1 MLKRY
6 DPHLHIREIVLVGCG
21 GTGSAIAR
29 YLARLLVHMRALN
42 MSIPT
47 LTLIDHDVIEPRNI
61 GRQQF
66 VPAMVGIPKSQAI
79 SVMLSS
85 ALGLPI
91 RYITEKFNARQHI
104 GRSSYGV
111 LLIDAVDNH
120 FARREIN
127 QCQSVTLISAG
138 NGRYNSQV
146 CLGSES
152 RDTMLSYLQQVET
165 RQQTLGEKDTLR
177 HLPHPYVLFPQLIEP
192 DEDEPIEAESCSTLV
207 AQQEQALYVNDITAL
222 VAARYIQQ
230 ILLREPIESFITF
243 CNLEGAVSV
252 QPVPLTLENVLARL
266 EMSS

>member
-42 MSIPT
+42 ISVPT
-47 LTLIDHDVIEPRNI
+47 LTLIDPDIVEPRNI

-66 VPAMVGIPKSQAI
+66 VPATIGMPKSQAV
-79 SVMLSS
+79 SLMLSS

-91 RYITEKFNARQHI
+91 RYITEKFDARQHI
-104 GRSSYGV
+104 GRSRYGV

-120 FARREIN
+120 LARREIN
-127 QCQSVTLISAG
+127 TLSSVSLISCG
-138 NGRYNSQV
+138 NGRHFSQV
-146 CLGSES
+146 CLGES
-152 RDTMLSYLQQVET
+152 SRETMLRYLQQVED

-177 HLPHPYVLFPQLIEP
+177 HLPHPYVLFPQLLEP
-192 DEDEPIEAESCSTLV
+192 DEEELVEAESCSTLV

-222 VAARYIQQ
+222 VAVRYVQQ
-230 ILLREPIESFITF
+230 ILLREPVESFITF
-243 CNLEGAVSV
+243 TNMQGALTTRAIPVTIPNIRSYLEG
-252 QPVPLTLENVLARL
+252 
-266 EMSS
+266 